1 LALLLLLVA
10 CGAPTA
16 APAGSGEAGAAPSQ
30 AILILPEEPATLN
43 QYLAVA
49 AIVKQAADA
58 TTGFLVVPNQ
68 NGDFIPVLAE
78 EVPSV
83 ENGGV
88 SADGTVVTWKLRP
101 DLTWSDGAPLT
112 SDDIRFTW
120 EVTSNPASGA
130 VVSTG
135 FDLIN
140 SIETPDAQ
148 TAIITYSQPTLAY
161 LSQWTYGLLPRHA
174 TGAPEE
180 MIAWEWNRRP
190 VTAGPYVVSEWN
202 SGDSIV
208 MDRNPNYYLEG
219 QPYIDRLIFKVV
231 PDTGAQIAMMAQGEG
246 TVQLWPGEERD
257 VYNSQVEGQAT
268 LAETPGQW
276 IMTMFFNLSQP
287 FDGDPGAQ
295 PPHPILGDLRVR
307 QAIAHAIDYELI
319 TTSVNPETIP
329 TAGAIPYGWY
339 GCGQERLYGYD
350 VEKANA
356 LLDEAGWPLGADGIR
371 VAQGA
376 DYAPDGTRM
385 TIQLNGYTNFQPLV
399 KLEEALAEMLKQVGI
414 EATIQ
419 NDDFSII
426 FGGWEDNAPRQ
437 LGNFDVLVYDT
448 SLPMDPQARIHDEFH
463 SSGIPSEQNPAGD
476 NNSRWVNATA
486 DALIDEAGAT
496 IDLAERKRLY
506 CELSNEIA
514 TDLPRIVLFRFTE
527 GYGASNRL
535 SGYNVNMWGSLTWD
549 VANWQMQ

>member
-1 LALLLLLVA
+1 MAA
-10 CGAPTA
+10 SRPTA
-16 APAGSGEAGAAPSQ
+16 RSSPGQ
-30 AILILPEEPATLN
+30 
-43 QYLAVA
+43 
-49 AIVKQAADA
+49 
-58 TTGFLVVPNQ
+58 
-68 NGDFIPVLAE
+68 
-78 EVPSV
+78 
-83 ENGGV
+83 
-88 SADGTVVTWKLRP
+88 LRP
-101 DLTWSDGAPLT
+101 DLKWSDGEPLT
-112 SDDIRFTW
+112 SDDINFTW
-120 EVTSNPASGA
+120 EVISNPASGA
-130 VVSTG
+130 VVATG
-135 FDLIN
+135 FDLIE

-180 MIAWEWNRRP
+180 MMTWDWNRQP

-246 TVQLWPGEERD
+246 TVQLWPGEERA
-257 VYNSQVEGQAT
+257 VYNAQVEGQAT

-287 FDGDPGAQ
+287 FDGDPSAQ

-319 TTSVNPETIP
+319 TTSINPETIP

-339 GCGQERLYGYD
+339 GCAQERIYPFD
-350 VEKANA
+350 IDKANA
-356 LLDEAGWPLGADGIR
+356 LLDEAGWVMGSDGIR

-376 DYAPDGTRM
+376 EYAADGTRM

-426 FGGWEDNAPRQ
+426 FGGVGGQRAPPTGQ
-437 LGNFDVLVYDT
+437 LRRTRLRYKPAHG
-448 SLPMDPQARIHDEFH
+448 
-463 SSGIPSEQNPAGD
+463 PAGD
-476 NNSRWVNATA
+476 TA
-486 DALIDEAGAT
+486 
-496 IDLAERKRLY
+496 RRL
-506 CELSNEIA
+506 CIHQHSQ
-514 TDLPRIVLFRFTE
+514 RRQ
-527 GYGASNRL
+527 YGGRQRL
-535 SGYNVNMWGSLTWD
+535 TLGQCHGRCAD
-549 VANWQMQ
+549 